1 MNTIIENIYAKL
13 ASVNATNISIK
24 AIEGE
29 INKIM
34 KLKCAD
40 TSLFKLEI
48 ILKVISNECK
58 TLTDIKKQVKFIQLN
73 PSTENTKLSISVLS
87 PNSNLV
93 PVPILNSN
101 LSTNSVIIVD
111 KTKHNLIQE
120 INGELNEMS
129 NFRNRPKKTNKWN
142 RNEDIDYLIEIYTIM
157 YNKVCN
163 NNLEA
168 FISTKFICEIIGEL
182 KIEKV
187 KNLEIITKIN
197 KYQEQ
202 IDRLQTELL
211 NLKFSNQASQER
223 LETGNNELCQRQTS
237 SYRQESIDN
246 KFNDTSLCHFINMY
260 VTMKELSVL
269 TNYKENSL
277 IKRQEEHKLE
287 LSIIKLEIQ
296 KHALTEDNIQIKNNV
311 TKLQQIKET
320 ISQNTIERINISRV
334 GEVNHEKLD
343 NIKELI
349 DLKLTNY
356 YLTNINHFVLEECM
370 VCYDNKK
377 LYSLYKCSHSV
388 CKDCFI
394 KMNNNSC
401 CHTPNVCPV
410 CRSNKKLTK
419 QYTTTYMMDLLG
431 IN

>member
-24 AIEGE
+24 AIQGE

-34 KLKCAD
+34 NLKCAD
-40 TSLFKLEI
+40 TSLFKLEM
-48 ILKVISNECK
+48 ILKVISNDCK
-58 TLTDIKKQVKFIQLN
+58 TLTDIKKKVKFIQLN
-73 PSTENTKLSISVLS
+73 PITENTKLSISVLS
-87 PNSNLV
+87 PNLV
-93 PVPILNSN
+93 PTP
-101 LSTNSVIIVD
+101 TIIINHQIVNQ
-111 KTKHNLIQE
+111 TQHNLIQE
-120 INGELNEMS
+120 INKELNEMS

-142 RNEDIDYLIEIYTIM
+142 RNDDIDYLIEIYTIM
-157 YNKVCN
+157 YNKICI

-246 KFNDTSLCHFINMY
+246 KFNDNSLCHFINMY
-260 VTMKELSVL
+260 ITMKELSFL
-269 TNYKENSL
+269 HNYKENSL

-287 LSIIKLEIQ
+287 LSIIKLETFYNFRIFE
-296 KHALTEDNIQIKNNV
+296 LSETQI
-311 TKLQQIKET
+311 
-320 ISQNTIERINISRV
+320 
-334 GEVNHEKLD
+334 
-343 NIKELI
+343 
-349 DLKLTNY
+349 LKPK
-356 YLTNINHFVLEECM
+356 F
-370 VCYDNKK
+370 
-377 LYSLYKCSHSV
+377 
-388 CKDCFI
+388 
-394 KMNNNSC
+394 
-401 CHTPNVCPV
+401 
-410 CRSNKKLTK
+410 
-419 QYTTTYMMDLLG
+419 
-431 IN
+431 

>member
-1 MNTIIENIYAKL
+1 MNTIIENIHTKL

-40 TSLFKLEI
+40 TSLFKLEMM
-48 ILKVISNECK
+48 LKVISNECK

-73 PSTENTKLSISVLS
+73 PSTENTKLSISVFN
-87 PNSNLV
+87 PNS
-93 PVPILNSN
+93 VPIP
-101 LSTNSVIIVD
+101 TPTQTIIVNQ
-111 KTKHNLIQE
+111 TQHNLIQE

-142 RNEDIDYLIEIYTIM
+142 RNDDIDYLIEIYTIM
-157 YNKVCN
+157 YNKICI

-168 FISTKFICEIIGEL
+168 FISTKFICEILGEL

-187 KNLEIITKIN
+187 KNLEIIRKID

-202 IDRLQTELL
+202 IDILQAELL

-237 SYRQESIDN
+237 SYKKESIDN
-246 KFNDTSLCHFINMY
+246 KFNDNSLCHFINMY
-260 VTMKELSVL
+260 VTMKELSFL
-269 TNYKENSL
+269 HNYKENSL
-277 IKRQEEHKLE
+277 IKRQEEYKLE

-296 KHALTEDNIQIKNNV
+296 KHALTEDNIQIKTNV
-311 TKLQQIKET
+311 IKLQQIKET
-320 ISQNTIERINISRV
+320 ISQNTIERININRV
-334 GEVNHEKLD
+334 GEVNHEKID
-343 NIKELI
+343 SIKELI

-356 YLTNINHFVLEECM
+356 YLTNISHFVLDECM

-394 KMNNNSC
+394 KIDGKSC

-419 QYTTTYMMDLLG
+419 HYSSTYMLELLG